1 MITGWPVWS
10 IKRALCAS
18 TVFILKSPVF
28 VKISCCKT
36 FCINFAGQSF
46 SRSCGQI
53 LFLELLKAW
62 EYCRPIQ
69 TRCNQT
75 LLFVCLSLLSGL
87 PPEMSDGS
95 LDYETDILPW
105 LYMLHVVNYF
115 YFSVFITQNVLPHCF
130 QKQLPFCIIL
140 LKLNCHG
147 LLHVILLQG
156 MALKYSMVV

>member
-1 MITGWPVWS
+1 MTSLVHKKSPLCPV
-10 IKRALCAS
+10 C
-18 TVFILKSPVF
+18 ILKSPVF
-28 VKISCCKT
+28 VTISCCSNT
-36 FCINFAGQSF
+36 LHQFAGQIY

-69 TRCNQT
+69 THCNQT
-75 LLFVCLSLLSGL
+75 LLCVCLSLLSGL

-115 YFSVFITQNVLPHCF
+115 YFSVLMFITQNVLPHCF
-130 QKQLPFCIIL
+130 QKQLPICIIL